1 MFAGKKSAQ
10 IREILISES
19 AWEEMTCLFAP
30 SLASACDES
39 PVLINRTDD
48 GIIIEASGQIFY
60 FHSNEA
66 KQYPDELLELAHA
79 GLMSLDGA
87 TSREGANKFLI

>member
-30 SLASACDES
+30 SLKELGATGIEMIDYVI
-39 PVLINRTDD
+39 PQTDMVR
-48 GIIIEASGQIFY
+48 IIGGDY
-60 FHSNEA
+60 
-66 KQYPDELLELAHA
+66 A
-79 GLMSLDGA
+79 GLICVGKGGLTGPEDIISIIVDRIYQEA
-87 TSREGANKFLI
+87 QQ

>member
-30 SLASACDES
+30 SLEITNYSVTDIAYES
-39 PVLINRTDD
+39 GYSSPSLFIKTFKKLTSFTPSSYRKHLTSIN
-48 GIIIEASGQIFY
+48 
-60 FHSNEA
+60 
-66 KQYPDELLELAHA
+66 
-79 GLMSLDGA
+79 
-87 TSREGANKFLI
+87 